1 MKECYFTSES
11 IDAQARALLD
21 AVQPVCGHREIEFT
35 PRRSAL
41 LVIDMQRFFLD
52 EDSHA
57 FIPSAPA
64 IVPKIQ
70 MLLKAFESA
79 GLPVI
84 LTRHGGAERDAGM
97 MAKWWKGRL
106 PGEGPLGELL
116 PELVQNA
123 ANAVVV
129 EKTQYDAFHET
140 PLEDILREKKIEQ
153 VVVTGVMAHL
163 CCETTARSAFVRGF
177 QPFFTVDATATYN
190 RQFHS
195 ATLLNLAHGFAVPVL
210 AGSIVN
216 SVVGNIA
223 GAIE

>member
-11 IDAQARALLD
+11 IDGQAKAFLD
-21 AVQPVCGHREIEFT
+21 AVQPVFGRREVEFR

-41 LVIDMQRFFLD
+41 LVVDMQRFFLS
-52 EDSHA
+52 EESHA
-57 FIPSAPA
+57 FVPSAPA

-70 MLLKAFESA
+70 LLLKAYESA

-84 LTRHGGAERDAGM
+84 FTRHSGAEQNAGM
-97 MAKWWKGRL
+97 MAKWWRGSL
-106 PGEGPLGELL
+106 PDCGPLGELL
-116 PELVQNA
+116 PELTQAVA
-123 ANAVVV
+123 AAVIL
-129 EKTQYDAFHET
+129 EKTQYDAFHKTELET
-140 PLEDILREKKIEQ
+140 LLAEKNVEQ

-190 RQFHS
+190 RRFHS

-210 AGSIVN
+210 AGT
-216 SVVGNIA
+216 IA
-223 GAIE
+223 GALE